1 MNKNSEKIG
10 EENLNNSISNY
21 QINLTELEE
30 KQRLIKNRLLLIGE
44 NLVLTKKEFEEEL
57 IKLKKEIKQNTFE
70 ISSLKL
76 FIKRILNELENLA
89 KKSEVEILER
99 QIKIFQPLNFAR
111 IEDIQKIVKE
121 ELLKNNKKIVKE
133 ELLKNNKKKEFIKRK

>member
-1 MNKNSEKIG
+1 MNKNSEKTG

-30 KQRLIKNRLLLIGE
+30 KQRLIKNRILLIGE

-70 ISSLKL
+70 INSLKL
-76 FIKRILNELENLA
+76 FVKRILNELENLA

-121 ELLKNNKKIVKE
+121 ELLKNNKKR
-133 ELLKNNKKKEFIKRK
+133 EFIKRK

>member
-10 EENLNNSISNY
+10 EENLDNSISNY

-30 KQRLIKNRLLLIGE
+30 KQRLIKNRVLLIGE

-57 IKLKKEIKQNTFE
+57 VKLKKEIKQNTFE

-76 FIKRILNELENLA
+76 FIKKILNELENLA
-89 KKSEVEILER
+89 KKSEVEILEH
-99 QIKIFQPLNFAR
+99 QMKIFQPLNFAR
-111 IEDIQKIVKE
+111 IEDIE
-121 ELLKNNKKIVKE
+121 KIVKE

>member
-121 ELLKNNKKIVKE
+121 ELLKNNKK
-133 ELLKNNKKKEFIKRK
+133 KEFIKRKEQ

>member
-111 IEDIQKIVKE
+111 IEDIE
-121 ELLKNNKKIVKE
+121 KIVKE

>member
-121 ELLKNNKKIVKE
+121 ELLKNNKK
-133 ELLKNNKKKEFIKRK
+133 KEFIKRK